1 MDAYVPTPSTSANT
15 KLGLFGQER
24 FTYAPEKDGYRGPRG
39 EELTLRF
46 DTTAL
51 GRHLRYDATGAGRS
65 CPMKAQCTS
74 NNGGRS
80 MTRWVDAHM
89 LERMEE
95 RLQAT
100 PQSCRRA
107 SSALHTP
114 WARSNTPM
122 IRAIAS

>member
-51 GRHLRYDATGAGRS
+51 GRHLRYDATAG
-65 CPMKAQCTS
+65 
-74 NNGGRS
+74 S
-80 MTRWVDAHM
+80 MRI
-89 LERMEE
+89 
-95 RLQAT
+95 
-100 PQSCRRA
+100 C
-107 SSALHTP
+107 SSAWRRGSKPPRNHAGEQAARCTP
-114 WARSNTPM
+114 LGHDQTRQ
-122 IRAIAS
+122 